1 MSVLFRHIRRPRAQT
16 PRPREVE
23 VGLGGESVADRFC
36 RVSMGCHGFGL
47 HQVRAPRLRT
57 DCRPASL
64 ASWCGRVSVSTSSH
78 SGGIQWN
85 SDQPRF
91 RPRCPSVRENSGLAG
106 ATPASSG
113 GAKARAPFDFD
124 AAKEQAAVVGSDVI
138 AFATGITP
146 EQRGD
151 VVNAT
156 LLAQLVAKRRVP
168 EPKTL
173 PDLISWYEHYFDVL
187 SRVGFAI
194 QDRGFAEYVEKSD
207 TFEAH
212 EAILE
217 VAATLLAGAPAAL
230 AVVKRTLEALQKMSA
245 DSPWITL
252 FHRESQSAN
261 TARFQVSLV
270 NADEASPFLVSLV
283 AFGLQATTR
292 SRRCSSS
299 SSTRTR

>member
-1 MSVLFRHIRRPRAQT
+1 MGTATSPDSVLDARRFVKTAALPAPPPR
-16 PRPREVE
+16 R
-23 VGLGGESVADRFC
+23 
-36 RVSMGCHGFGL
+36 
-47 HQVRAPRLRT
+47 RA
-57 DCRPASL
+57 
-64 ASWCGRVSVSTSSH
+64 
-78 SGGIQWN
+78 
-85 SDQPRF
+85 
-91 RPRCPSVRENSGLAG
+91 
-106 ATPASSG
+106 

-270 NADEASPFLVSLV
+270 NADDASPFLVSLV
-283 AFGLQATTR
+283 AFGLQATNEITQVLFFKFHKNTVKLQHHSGKATINAQVLEGVR
-292 SRRCSSS
+292 KDIA
-299 SSTRTR
+299 TKLGAFATEFVAGLNL